1 MNIKQIGIIIYV
13 TVLAFSV
20 LYSPQPIL
28 PTLIREFHIT
38 SSQAA
43 LLTSV
48 TMIPLSFS
56 PIFFGFILESFTAK
70 KLLRLALLGLTIT
83 ELGIYMVSSFKIFLL
98 LRFLQGFMLPAI
110 LTSIMTYISVGSEK
124 GLIQKIM
131 AIYIASTILGG
142 FLGRFVSGG
151 ISHYFGWRYSFLV
164 LFISLVISLVLTFFL
179 ESDSK
184 LRKSKF
190 IFSDALK
197 LIKTPPYVNMYI
209 TIFCTFFTFASMLN
223 FLPFRLTEIS
233 SAIDEFQIGMI
244 YSGYIMGILVSL
256 TSPKVIKL
264 LGSEKRTI
272 LTGLAVFLFSVP
284 LFSLY
289 SIKLLF
295 FSMFIFCAGMFTVHS
310 VESGYLNK
318 IARNNKG
325 VVNGVYVS
333 AYYTG
338 GVLGTYFPGFIYK
351 AFGWNFFLAAL
362 SFVIISGILSILLIN
377 SSRL

>member
-20 LYSPQPIL
+20 LYTPQPIL
-28 PTLIREFHIT
+28 PTLIKEFHIT
-38 SSQAA
+38 YSQAA

-70 KLLRLALLGLTIT
+70 KLLRVALLGLTIT
-83 ELGIYMVSSFKIFLL
+83 EVGIYLVPSFKIFLF
-98 LRFLQGFMLPAI
+98 LRLFQGFMLPAI
-110 LTSIMTYISVGSEK
+110 FTSIMTYISIVSDK
-124 GLIQKIM
+124 GLIQKVM
-131 AIYIASTILGG
+131 SVYIASTILGG
-142 FLGRFVSGG
+142 FLGRFISGG
-151 ISHYFGWRYSFLV
+151 ISHYFGWRYTFLV
-164 LFISLVISLVLTFFL
+164 LFISLIISLILTFFL

-184 LRKSKF
+184 VQKSKF
-190 IFSDALK
+190 IFSDALN
-197 LIKTPPYVNMYI
+197 LIKTSPFINMYI
-209 TIFCTFFTFASMLN
+209 AIFCTFFTFASMLN

-233 SAIDEFQIGMI
+233 SEIDDFQIGMI
-244 YSGYIMGILVSL
+244 YTGYVMGILVSL
-256 TSPKVIKL
+256 TSPKIIKFF
-264 LGSEKRTI
+264 GSEKKTI
-272 LTGLAVFLFSVP
+272 LIGLTVFLISVP

-289 SIKLLF
+289 SVKLIFL
-295 FSMFIFCAGMFTVHS
+295 SMFIFCAGMFTVHS

-318 IARNNKG
+318 IARGNKG

-338 GVLGTYFPGFIYK
+338 GVLGTYFPGFIYN

-362 SFVIISGILSILLIN
+362 SLIIICGILSILLTKE
-377 SSRL
+377 RFE